1 MKRILLFTD
10 SLGAG
15 GAQRQLVGL
24 AVLLKQ
30 KGYDV
35 QVAVYHDNPF
45 YAGYLKDN
53 NVPYQLI
60 PNATSSVKRIPAITR
75 YFKKQNPDWVIA
87 YQESPSTFA
96 CLAKVLGGRFKLMVS
111 ERSTTQS
118 VTWREKVRFFL
129 YRWADWIV
137 PNCFAQER
145 FLKEYSPKLS
155 EKIKTITNFV
165 DLEKFHPVKHERRDV
180 PVVMIAA
187 TIVKHKNVLNFI
199 KAVSLLKDRCIR
211 FCVKW
216 YGVLET
222 ISELNK
228 SYYEQC
234 LRLING
240 LKLSDEIELL
250 PKSKDIAEKY
260 QLADYFC
267 LPSFYEGTPNVICEA
282 LASGLPVICSDVC
295 DNGIYVKEG
304 ENGFL
309 FNPKDIESM
318 ANALEN
324 VLGLSDENYDSYC
337 RHSREMA
344 EELLSEEKFIQ
355 KYIELIEQRYTR
367 EQLEEIFAKY
377 SK

>member
-1 MKRILLFTD
+1 MKKILLFTD

-45 YAGYLKDN
+45 YADYLKDN

-60 PNATSSVKRIPAITR
+60 PQAASSVKRIPAITR

-165 DLEKFHPVKHERRDV
+165 DLEKFYPVKHERRDV
-180 PVVMIAA
+180 PEIVIAA
-187 TIVKHKNVLNFI
+187 SMWSPKNTLGFIEAVKLTKEKGCKFHVSWYGKTEKWQNYIGECQTLI
-199 KAVSLLKDRCIR
+199 GSYHLEEYISLLD
-211 FCVKW
+211 
-216 YGVLET
+216 
-222 ISELNK
+222 K
-228 SYYEQC
+228 SYK
-234 LRLING
+234 I
-240 LKLSDEIELL
+240 DEV
-250 PKSKDIAEKY
+250 Y
-260 QLADYFC
+260 RNADYFC

-282 LASGLPVICSDVC
+282 MASGLPVICSDVC

-304 ENGFL
+304 ENGIL
-309 FNPKDIESM
+309 FNPKDIGSM
-318 ANALEN
+318 ANALEKA
-324 VLGLSDENYDSYC
+324 LRLSNDDYDSYC
-337 RHSREMA
+337 RRSREMA
-344 EELLSEEKFIQ
+344 EEILSEDKFKA
-355 KYIELIEQRYTR
+355 KYIYLIE
-367 EQLEEIFAKY
+367 
-377 SK
+377 

>member
-35 QVAVYHDNPF
+35 QVAVYHDDPF

-53 NVPYQLI
+53 NVPCQLI
-60 PNATSSVKRIPAITR
+60 SQAASSVRRIPAITR

-96 CLAKVLGGRFKLMVS
+96 CLAKVLGCRFKLMVS

-137 PNCFAQER
+137 PNCFTQEH
-145 FLKEYSPKLS
+145 FLKEYSPKLGG
-155 EKIKTITNFV
+155 KIKTITNFV
-165 DLEKFHPVKHERRDV
+165 DLMKFHPVKHERRNV
-180 PVVMIAA
+180 PEIVIAA
-187 TIVKHKNVLNFI
+187 SIWYPKNTLGFIEAVKLAKEKGCKFHVSWYGKTEKWQNYIGECQTLI
-199 KAVSLLKDRCIR
+199 GSYHLEEYISLLD
-211 FCVKW
+211 
-216 YGVLET
+216 
-222 ISELNK
+222 K
-228 SYYEQC
+228 SYK
-234 LRLING
+234 I
-240 LKLSDEIELL
+240 DEV
-250 PKSKDIAEKY
+250 Y
-260 QLADYFC
+260 RNADYFC

-282 LASGLPVICSDVC
+282 MASGLPVICSDVC
-295 DNGIYVKEG
+295 DNPRYVHEG
-304 ENGFL
+304 ENGLL
-309 FNPKDIESM
+309 FDPHNPEDIADKIEQ
-318 ANALEN
+318 ALKM
-324 VLGLSDENYDSYC
+324 DEDRYNLYYKN
-337 RHSREMA
+337 SRNIA
-344 EELLSEEKFIQ
+344 EDLLSEKAFIQ
-355 KYIELIEQRYTR
+355 KYINIIE
-367 EQLEEIFAKY
+367 

>member
-1 MKRILLFTD
+1 MQKILLFTD

-30 KGYDV
+30 KGYEV
-35 QVAVYHDNPF
+35 QVALYHDNPF

-53 NVPYQLI
+53 NVPCQLI
-60 PNATSSVKRIPAITR
+60 SQAASSVRRIPAITR

-137 PNCFAQER
+137 PNCFAQEH
-145 FLKEYSPKLS
+145 FLKEYSPKLGG
-155 EKIKTITNFV
+155 KIKTITNFV
-165 DLEKFHPVKHERRDV
+165 DLKKFHPVKHERRDV
-180 PVVMIAA
+180 PEIVIAA
-187 TIVKHKNVLNFI
+187 SIWPPKNTLGFIEAVKLAKEKGCKFHVSWYGKTEKWQSYIDECQALIGNYHLEEYI
-199 KAVSLLKDRCIR
+199 SLLD
-211 FCVKW
+211 
-216 YGVLET
+216 
-222 ISELNK
+222 K
-228 SYYEQC
+228 SHK
-234 LRLING
+234 I
-240 LKLSDEIELL
+240 DEV
-250 PKSKDIAEKY
+250 Y
-260 QLADYFC
+260 RNADYFC

-282 LASGLPVICSDVC
+282 LATGLPVICSDVC

-309 FNPKDIESM
+309 FNPKDTESM
-318 ANALEN
+318 ANAMEKAMH
-324 VLGLSDENYDSYC
+324 LSDEDYHSYC
-337 RHSREMA
+337 QRSREMS
-344 EELLSEEKFIQ
+344 EKLLDEEKFRD
-355 KYIELIEQRYTR
+355 KYVELIEQ
-367 EQLEEIFAKY
+367 
-377 SK
+377 